1 MFNLR
6 TEAARK
12 REAAFQERQ
21 RAAFERRIF
30 TRMRREFN
38 RVSKELARVYISDD
52 LTNFDAVIE
61 KHRENVLN
69 ILTVQYRGAFRL
81 FGGRVLDD
89 GAKRFAP
96 SKKTAESVFSEAMKT
111 WIATVGVEKAVRISD
126 TTRSQAAAALLATMN
141 EGQEVTASE
150 IQKRTGGVVGR
161 TRARVI
167 ARTET
172 HNAANAASLKAV
184 DALELEEVQKEWI
197 SVEDSRTRASHA
209 AADGQLVP
217 VDSSFAVGAAMLSH
231 PGDPTGPA
239 GEVINCRCVMA
250 YVTE

>member
-30 TRMRREFN
+30 TKMRREFN

-89 GAKRFAP
+89 GAKR
-96 SKKTAESVFSEAMKT
+96 
-111 WIATVGVEKAVRISD
+111 
-126 TTRSQAAAALLATMN
+126 L
-141 EGQEVTASE
+141 
-150 IQKRTGGVVGR
+150 
-161 TRARVI
+161 
-167 ARTET
+167 
-172 HNAANAASLKAV
+172 SL
-184 DALELEEVQKEWI
+184 I
-197 SVEDSRTRASHA
+197 H
-209 AADGQLVP
+209 
-217 VDSSFAVGAAMLSH
+217 
-231 PGDPTGPA
+231 
-239 GEVINCRCVMA
+239 I
-250 YVTE
+250 